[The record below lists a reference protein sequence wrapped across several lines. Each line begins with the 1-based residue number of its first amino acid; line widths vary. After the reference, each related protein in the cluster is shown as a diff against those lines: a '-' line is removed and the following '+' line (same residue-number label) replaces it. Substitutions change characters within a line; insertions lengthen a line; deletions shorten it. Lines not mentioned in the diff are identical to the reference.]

1 MKDFGAKKDA
11 MLRQGCPEEI
21 VDELLTYREK
31 ENANIKYGKFLFDDS
46 IRYLY
51 PDVIRPFNA
60 SESELVE
67 FNKQLA
73 QPFINELERFKEL
86 YK

>member
-1 MKDFGAKKDA
+1 

-21 VDELLTYREK
+21 VAELLTYREK
-31 ENANIKYGKFLFDDS
+31 QNENINYEKFLGDDS

-51 PDVIRPFNA
+51 PDVTRPFNA

-73 QPFINELERFKEL
+73 QPFIDELARFKEL
-86 YK
+86 DK